1 MKVFI
6 KHNKPTSIP
15 GLYKES
21 LKTGIHGKRAARY
34 MLVGPLNFLSAI
46 FKFLKKVVLGP
57 RLNNKHTRRRNF
69 HLNNSSAQFIK
80 KLSSDILKIF
90 CVDKFKESNLKVY
103 PNRISLKNYENDFT
117 V

>member
-34 MLVGPLNFLSAI
+34 ISGTIELFERDRQI
-46 FKFLKKVVLGP
+46 FKK
-57 RLNNKHTRRRNF
+57 
-69 HLNNSSAQFIK
+69 SSSGAEVNQ
-80 KLSSDILKIF
+80 
-90 CVDKFKESNLKVY
+90 
-103 PNRISLKNYENDFT
+103 
-117 V
+117 